1 MLQKRL
7 TGSPAG
13 GVLSAMQ
20 RQGQVT
26 VKDLEEALN
35 VTATA
40 VRQQLAALLAEGY
53 ISQGA
58 ENIGR
63 GRPKHVYALTAKGR
77 ALFPQHY
84 DEFTNSLLREI
95 LVSEGPTK
103 VQELLGRMSQRMA
116 SQYERELAGLPDEQR
131 AEKLVE
137 LLNAKGI
144 LAEVEIQE
152 DSIIVREYTCPY
164 YKLAHEY
171 RDICDMEE
179 KMIAH
184 VMERPVELVLRCQP
198 KPFLYGV
205 LA

>member
-77 ALFPQHY
+77 ALFPS
-84 DEFTNSLLREI
+84 TTMNS
-95 LVSEGPTK
+95 PTRCSARSWSAR
-103 VQELLGRMSQRMA
+103 GR
-116 SQYERELAGLPDEQR
+116 P
-131 AEKLVE
+131 
-137 LLNAKGI
+137 
-144 LAEVEIQE
+144 
-152 DSIIVREYTCPY
+152 
-164 YKLAHEY
+164 
-171 RDICDMEE
+171 
-179 KMIAH
+179 
-184 VMERPVELVLRCQP
+184 RCRSCW
-198 KPFLYGV
+198 
-205 LA
+205 AA